1 MSEGPCVRVAA
12 AGDIHVDQHNRDEV
26 ARAFAAL
33 NGEADVVLIA
43 GDLTTH
49 GEPEQGELFVRC
61 RQETDLPVA
70 AVLGNHDWHANRAG
84 ELTEVLQA
92 GGVDV
97 LNGAAWRRTVEGVE
111 VGVAGTKGFMG
122 GFEGSFLPDFGE
134 PLLREAYA
142 ETGREVD
149 ALDRALGEIDGCG
162 VRVALMHYA
171 PVRETLEGEPLGIE
185 TFLGSGRLAEPLLH
199 HRPDLALHGHAHAGT
214 LHGSVAGL
222 VPVYNVA
229 VPVIKRDFWIFEL
242 RGTRP
247 EVPAHVEVHAAH

>member
-12 AGDIHVDQHNRDEV
+12 AGDIHVDAHNRDEV
-26 ARAFAAL
+26 ARAFAGL
-33 NGEADVVLIA
+33 NDRADLVLIA
-43 GDLTTH
+43 GDLNTH
-49 GEPEQGELFVRC
+49 REPEQGELFVSC
-61 RQETDLPVA
+61 RRETDLPVA
-70 AVLGNHDWHANRAG
+70 AVLGNHDCHAGRAD
-84 ELTEVLQA
+84 ELTAVLRD

-97 LNGAAWRRTVEGVE
+97 LAGAAFRQTIEDVE
-111 VGVAGTKGFMG
+111 VGVAGVKVFIG
-122 GFEGSFLPDFGE
+122 GFEGSFLSNFGE
-134 PLLREAYA
+134 PLLRECYA

-149 ALDRALGEIDGCG
+149 ALGGALAEIDGCG
-162 VRVALMHYA
+162 VRIALTHYA
-171 PVRETLEGEPLGIE
+171 PVRETLVGEPEGIW

-214 LHGSVAGL
+214 LEGSVAGL

-229 VPVIKRDFWIFEL
+229 IPVMKRDFWVFEL

>member
-12 AGDIHVDQHNRDEV
+12 AGDMHVEPDNRDDV
-26 ARAFAAL
+26 ARAFAGL
-33 NGEADVVLIA
+33 NGLADLVLVA

-49 GEPEQGELFVRC
+49 GEPEQGELFLRC
-61 RQETDLPVA
+61 RRETDLPVV
-70 AVLGNHDWHANRAG
+70 AVLGNHDHHAGQAD
-84 ELTEVLQA
+84 ELTAVLRD

-97 LNGAAWRRTVEGVE
+97 LDGDAWRQTIEGVE
-111 VGVAGTKGFMG
+111 VGVAGVKGFVG
-122 GFEGSFLPDFGE
+122 GFEGSFLSDFGE
-134 PLLREAYA
+134 PLLRQCYA
-142 ETGREVD
+142 ETTREVD
-149 ALDRALGEIDGCG
+149 ALGAALEEIEGCG
-162 VRVALMHYA
+162 VRIALMHYA
-171 PVRETLEGEPLGIE
+171 PVRETLRGEPEGIW

-214 LHGSVAGL
+214 LEGSVAGL

-229 VPVIKRDFWIFEL
+229 IPVMKRDFWVFEL